1 MARPGPTGRKQP
13 GPLLQNFGRLT
24 ARAVAHAPWSWRLF
38 RGPIRRVFDRLAL
51 GWDERTQADS
61 EERFAP
67 IAAALEH
74 VERRPRA
81 ALDIGTGT
89 GTGAFF
95 LASRY
100 PEADVTGIDL
110 SPVMIQNAR
119 ERAAERGPAVVFETA
134 DITAYRPP
142 APFDLVLMLNM
153 PAFFERT
160 AALVAPGGYVV
171 TIASRGPTT
180 PFYTSSETLQRG
192 FGRHGL
198 HTVAAGTFADATYH
212 VAERP
217 PA

>member
-1 MARPGPTGRKQP
+1 VAQPTARKGA
-13 GPLLQNFGRLT
+13 GPLLRYFGRLT
-24 ARAVAHAPWSWRLF
+24 ASVAAHAPWSWRLF
-38 RGPIRRVFDRLAL
+38 RRPIRRVFDSLAP

-61 EERFAP
+61 EERLAP

-74 VERRPRA
+74 IERRPRT

-100 PEADVTGIDL
+100 PEAEVTGIDL
-110 SPVMIQNAR
+110 SPVMIEKAR
-119 ERAAERGPAVVFETA
+119 ERAAKRDAQVRFETA
-134 DITAYRPP
+134 DIAAYSPPTA
-142 APFDLVLMLNM
+142 FDLVLMLNM
-153 PAFFERT
+153 PAFFART

-171 TIASRGPTT
+171 TA
-180 PFYTSSETLQRG
+180 SETLQRG

-198 HTVAAGTFADATYH
+198 RTVAAGTFEQATYH